1 MPCLNLLLTPY
12 LIFSSQL
19 FVANR
24 RIYTSAG
31 MELFNFYCNLP
42 WSYKNLY
49 ILYFLQTTM
58 INVVIM
64 YPNSST
70 SVALGKRIVA
80 EMANVAYYIPSALH
94 EQASQTCYEEVK
106 VDSARLA
113 VSVDKI
119 TSLREAIIQF
129 FNWLKLGHCS
139 NFSGYICFYL
149 LPKRRDNV

>member
-1 MPCLNLLLTPY
+1 
-12 LIFSSQL
+12 
-19 FVANR
+19 
-24 RIYTSAG
+24 
-31 MELFNFYCNLP
+31 
-42 WSYKNLY
+42 
-49 ILYFLQTTM
+49 M

-80 EMANVAYYIPSALH
+80 EMANVAYYIPSPLH

-119 TSLREAIIQF
+119 TSLREAIIKF
-129 FNWLKLGHCS
+129 
-139 NFSGYICFYL
+139 
-149 LPKRRDNV
+149 